1 MGRRS
6 CHQKVIAREYEA
18 VHNGLLCQKEE
29 GKKAD
34 FAKPKLK
41 VGKARPK
48 NTNATDTSFSAKS
61 VVLKQQSLTEGTRDA
76 AALFHHNLSLLS
88 SRNETQRRDALTYL
102 ITAVAAAPSGNL
114 PKPASD
120 VLVKVNPLILD
131 GNSGVRSQVLKLLKL
146 LPAGQLGNLEQTVLY
161 TRAGLSHLSNDIRL
175 TALDVLD
182 WLLDTNGQAVV
193 GQAGGWVK
201 TLQTFQNLLS
211 WQGTSSTG
219 VVQNGNWSATK
230 IKTNLGSNKLLVHQ
244 LSTLSRFINAGL
256 VRPPPDLKAEARRA
270 AALFPLCQT
279 DAHLLSAKSNPFGYL
294 NLFGAPR
301 DLESEVYDDPE
312 ERMNVFLELKLH
324 GAFQFG
330 VQEAKREGG
339 EVGRAASAVDKALRL
354 IEVS

>member
-1 MGRRS
+1 MGS
-6 CHQKVIAREYEA
+6 SAKKK
-18 VHNGLLCQKEE
+18 KE
-29 GKKAD
+29 KKAD

-61 VVLKQQSLTEGTRDA
+61 IVLKQQSLSEGTRDA

-102 ITAVAAAPSGNL
+102 ITAVAAAPSGNF

-120 VLVKVNPLILD
+120 VLVKVSPLILD
-131 GNSGVRSQVLKLLKL
+131 GNSAVRGQVLKLLKL

-182 WLLDTNGQAVV
+182 WLLETNGEAVV
-193 GQAGGWVK
+193 SQAGGWVK

-211 WQGTSSTG
+211 WQGTSSSG

-230 IKTNLGSNKLLVHQ
+230 TKTNLGSNKLLVHQ
-244 LSTLSRFINAGL
+244 LSTLAHFINAGL
-256 VRPPPDLKAEARRA
+256 VRPPPDLQAEARRA
-270 AALFPLCQT
+270 AALFPLCQA
-279 DAHLLSAKSNPFGYL
+279 DSHLLSKRSNPFGYL

-301 DLESEVYDDPE
+301 DVESEVYDAPE
-312 ERMNVFLELKLH
+312 ERMNVFLDLNMH

-354 IEVS
+354 VEVS